1 MSMMFTNVKA
11 YRNALYTYQMNT
23 VNAISFLLNQLLP
36 MSLVTQDSLMVI
48 LVEVGAEPA
57 ESNDH
62 LTLAMPIEIIF
73 YYESKL
79 LNYVITTYEGL
90 VMQLAFPLASRKT
103 AFAVYEAKP
112 VPMPQSSQNTALR
125 WKLEQLFLA
134 VSEDSMKEAAL
145 DRFHL
150 QICIGSD
157 RYQLS
162 HESTATKH
170 RNFSCLSSQFCKT
183 SIDAIKVC
191 DTEEYLLPSTETAK
205 NLGLEFGSSQQQT
218 ANTLPAKPQL
228 IHRSQDLDKYFQAA
242 KFV

>member
-1 MSMMFTNVKA
+1 MSMMFTNVNA
-11 YRNALYTYQMNT
+11 YRDALYTYQMNT

-36 MSLVTQDSLMVI
+36 KSLVTQDSLKVI

-57 ESNDH
+57 ESNDR
-62 LTLAMPIEIIF
+62 LTPAMPNEIIF
-73 YYESKL
+73 FYESKL
-79 LNYVITTYEGL
+79 LNYLITTYEGL
-90 VMQLAFPLASRKT
+90 LMQLVIPLASRKT
-103 AFAVYEAKP
+103 AITVYEAMP

-125 WKLEQLFLA
+125 WKLDQPFLA
-134 VSEDSMKEAAL
+134 VSEYFVKEAAL

-150 QICIGSD
+150 QKCIGND
-157 RYQLS
+157 HYQIC
-162 HESTATKH
+162 HESTATEH
-170 RNFSCLSSQFCKT
+170 GHFSCLSTLFCKT
-183 SIDAIKVC
+183 SIDSIKVC
-191 DTEEYLLPSTETAK
+191 DTEEYLLPSTETAE